1 MRKQALT
8 ITAAIALAIATI
20 GCQKSGNAAET
31 TEPETEDIA
40 FADPTI
46 VYENGKYYLTG
57 TSAEDGF
64 FMLESDDLV
73 TWKSVDNGLGGR
85 ILQLGDGTYGEH
97 AFWAP
102 QVFKENG
109 KYYLTYSA
117 QGKMCVAECDSI
129 DGLYRQKEIR
139 PVDDCEEMNID
150 TYLFRDDDG
159 KYYMYHARYE
169 MQGEAGGNTI
179 QVAEYDFDN
188 NRLVP
193 GTLKLCAKVSEPWEL
208 TEDGKKFI
216 NRTLEGPTVIKLD
229 GKYYLFYSANDY
241 QSIDYAVG
249 YATADN
255 PYGPWTRYEGNP
267 IIHRSIVGEN
277 GSGHGDYFLDKDGK
291 PYYVYHVHL
300 NDTTIHPRL
309 VRIAPLNMEL
319 DSVSGIY
326 RISVDSDNIIYPK
339 RIKENTK

>member
-1 MRKQALT
+1 
-8 ITAAIALAIATI
+8 
-20 GCQKSGNAAET
+20 
-31 TEPETEDIA
+31 
-40 FADPTI
+40 
-46 VYENGKYYLTG
+46 
-57 TSAEDGF
+57 
-64 FMLESDDLV
+64 
-73 TWKSVDNGLGGR
+73 
-85 ILQLGDGTYGEH
+85 
-97 AFWAP
+97 
-102 QVFKENG
+102 
-109 KYYLTYSA
+109 
-117 QGKMCVAECDSI
+117 
-129 DGLYRQKEIR
+129 
-139 PVDDCEEMNID
+139 MNID

-159 KYYMYHARYE
+159 KYYMYHARYV

-193 GTLKLCAKVSEPWEL
+193 GTLTLCAKVSEPWEL

-241 QSIDYAVG
+241 QSIDYSVG
-249 YATADN
+249 YATSDN

-277 GSGHGDYFLDKDGK
+277 GAGHGDYFVGKDGR
-291 PYYVYHVHL
+291 PYYVYHVHH
-300 NDTTIHPRL
+300 NDSTIHPRM

-326 RISVDSDNIIYPK
+326 RISVDSDNIIVPK
-339 RIKENTK
+339 RIKSAE